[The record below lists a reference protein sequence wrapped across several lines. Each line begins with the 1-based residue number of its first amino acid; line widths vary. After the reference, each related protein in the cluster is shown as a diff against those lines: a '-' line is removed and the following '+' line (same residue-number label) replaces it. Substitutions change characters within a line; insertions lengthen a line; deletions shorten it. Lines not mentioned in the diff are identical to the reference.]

1 MYITT
6 PRAQVH
12 ISAHDWLSQNVRLS
26 PQKQAQKPTS
36 FFRFIFS
43 PSKLK
48 KRRESCEQGCPN
60 ETGNLDLFLLLICS
74 PGLTFFFQKGQKQV
88 TILLILFAIA
98 SGCTLSRM
106 IWEIFTVERFSN
118 ECLKT
123 NIKVIT
129 LTNHN
134 GSKKHDEPIRT
145 PGNYL

>member
-1 MYITT
+1 MYITA

-12 ISAHDWLSQNVRLS
+12 MIDFLKMLGSLNKNKLKSQPRFSGL
-26 PQKQAQKPTS
+26 S
-36 FFRFIFS
+36 FF
-43 PSKLK
+43 PSKVK

-60 ETGNLDLFLLLICS
+60 GTWNLDLFLLLICS
-74 PGLTFFFQKGQKQV
+74 PGLTFSFQKGQKQV

-98 SGCTLSRM
+98 SCCKLSRM

-134 GSKKHDEPIRT
+134 GSKKHEKPIRI